1 MPISDAQLGAALRTL
16 LTRHG
21 LALLAPDDH
30 AGTGYAWS
38 STDDPSDI
46 VDGYA
51 TLNDLLVDA
60 LRAIGLPPG
69 ERRAAAPDPVDLGF
83 ARLSQGIEM
92 IAAAL
97 HCATDVPI
105 PQALIIVAGMQMQQP
120 EDLHDPVIHTE
131 AVDALHALVERGLL
145 LLAANDGILI
155 PSRLRDT
162 LIHAL
167 ETAGMPLLIGQ
178 ERIERALAT
187 LVPHLIDDE
196 PDSDG
201 LLREIAPHLH
211 HVTAAAQHRRAITG
225 TSLGIVQTRLH
236 LRLNEP
242 HQAAQTI
249 AQLLALLDLG
259 VLKGHPRRLALLL
272 ADDLA
277 DLGNVCARHDDPHLR
292 QRSAR
297 HCYDQVLALRRK
309 GLSPHDPVLAETYTR
324 VGLLAQEDHDLAA
337 AQQAHRQALAIWEA
351 RAVPDE
357 QAQSHLSLARV
368 AYEAGDTVTARQHY
382 AQVLAFPARHTAMHV
397 RHMEAATGL
406 GILEYLA
413 GDLNAARDSLE
424 QAVARMDTLDE
435 SLDAEVSTIQTLT
448 TLGLVLRDQG
458 DLTAARRSLEQ
469 AIAVSSATL
478 GAQHLVTRAV
488 QAELAD
494 LR

>member
-1 MPISDAQLGAALRTL
+1 MPISDDQLGAALRTL

-21 LALLAPDDH
+21 LALLAPDDY
-30 AGTGYAWS
+30 AGTGYAWYG
-38 STDDPSDI
+38 TDDPSDI
-46 VDGYA
+46 VDEYA
-51 TLNDLLVDA
+51 TLNDLLVYA
-60 LRAIGLPPG
+60 LQEIGMPPG
-69 ERRAAAPDPVDLGF
+69 ERRAAPPDPVDLGF

-92 IAAAL
+92 VAAVL

-131 AVDALHALVERGLL
+131 AVDALHALVERGMQ

-178 ERIERALAT
+178 ERIEHALAT

-196 PDSDG
+196 PDSAG
-201 LLREIAPHLH
+201 LLREIVPHLH

-225 TSLGIVQTRLH
+225 TFLGIVQTRLH

-249 AQLLALLDLG
+249 EQLLALLDLG

-277 DLGNVCARHDDPHLR
+277 DLGNVCVRHNDPHLR
-292 QRSAR
+292 QHSAR
-297 HCYDQVLALRRK
+297 RCYDQVLSLRRK

-324 VGLLAQEDHDLAA
+324 VGFLAQEDDDLPT
-337 AQQAHRQALAIWEA
+337 AQKAHRQALAIWEA

-357 QAQSHLSLARV
+357 QAQSHLALAKV
-368 AYEAGDTVTARQHY
+368 AHEAGDHATARQHY
-382 AQVLAFPARHTAMHV
+382 AQVLAFPARHAAMRVLH
-397 RHMEAATGL
+397 REATTGL
-406 GILEYLA
+406 GVLDYLA
-413 GDLNAARDSLE
+413 DDLNAARDSLE
-424 QAVARMDTLDE
+424 QAVAHMGTMDE
-435 SLDAEVSTIQTLT
+435 SRYAEVSAIQALT
-448 TLGLVLRDQG
+448 TLGMVLRDQG
-458 DLTAARRSLEQ
+458 DLTAARTYLEQ

-478 GAQHLVTRAV
+478 GTQHPVTLDV
-488 QAELAD
+488 QSELAD
-494 LR
+494 LG